1 MGKMGRGGGLT
12 NVFEEE
18 EEEED
23 ADEDEERSERR
34 IRMVIWDMCFAGF
47 WVWRVRGMVVV
58 VCFFFSS
65 MLENGGGPW
74 RDMGPSR
81 ME

>member
-1 MGKMGRGGGLT
+1 MGKMGRGGGLI
-12 NVFEEE
+12 NGF

-34 IRMVIWDMCFAGF
+34 RIRRVIWYMGFAGF
-47 WVWRVRGMVVV
+47 RVWRVGRMVVV

-65 MLENGGGPW
+65 MVEGGLG
-74 RDMGPSR
+74 RD
-81 ME
+81 